1 MARSRRRRSRTTG
14 QRKYKRIFDLVC
26 EGVKTEPEYFNWVS
40 RNLDN
45 DAVKLNIISK
55 KPGESSPS
63 ALIAA
68 ASLSARE
75 CSEKYH
81 LFMSSN
87 KGIDTSKL
95 SVESLL
101 RATERAKQKHYS
113 SYDSSRNHLDFRKV
127 GRL

>member
-1 MARSRRRRSRTTG
+1 MWRIIMARSRRRRSRTTG

-68 ASLSARE
+68 A
-75 CSEKYH
+75 K
-81 LFMSSN
+81 N
-87 KGIDTSKL
+87 IDTDYKENDQL
-95 SVESLL
+95 WIIMDCDHW
-101 RATERAKQKHYS
+101 TAKQFQEIANWNQDNLGAYC
-113 SYDSSRNHLDFRKV
+113 L
-127 GRL
+127 